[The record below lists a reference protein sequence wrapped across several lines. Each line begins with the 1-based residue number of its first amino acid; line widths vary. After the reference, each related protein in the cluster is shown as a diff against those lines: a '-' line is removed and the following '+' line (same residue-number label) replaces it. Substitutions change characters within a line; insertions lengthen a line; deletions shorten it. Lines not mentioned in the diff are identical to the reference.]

1 MLQKNSLCPPR
12 SFTPEHRPRVS
23 GDRRLFLTAEDFDI
37 TGILIGVDACA
48 SRYWWVPALHT
59 ESAPPVGLVGGQAG
73 AAAAGPERAGVGEP
87 RVGRL
92 PHAAGRSDPRSPA
105 AA

>member
-12 SFTPEHRPRVS
+12 SLIPEHRPGVS

-48 SRYWWVPALHT
+48 SRYWWVPALHA
-59 ESAPPVGLVGGQAG
+59 ESPPQVGFVGGQTS
-73 AAAAGPERAGVGEP
+73 AAATEPERAGVGEP